1 MRRRKRGGG
10 ALALG
15 AAAAG
20 LAAGAAPAGAL
31 DNGLGR
37 TPPMGWNSWNR
48 FHCEVSEDLIR
59 AQAEALVASGLR
71 DAGYTFLNVDDCW
84 MAEERNADGDL
95 EAHPER
101 FPSGIRHLSDYVHS
115 LGLKFGLYSSAGHL
129 TCAGFPAGM
138 GHEARDAA
146 RYAEWGVDYLKYDNC
161 HSGGVPPQERFAA
174 MSEALNATGR
184 PIVFSMCEWGVDGP
198 WEGWA
203 APLANVWRT
212 TPDIRPAWDSV
223 SEIVDRNEPLYAA
236 AGPGAFNDPDMLEV
250 GNPGLTDTEARAHFS
265 LWAMM
270 KAPLL
275 AGCDLANLTAA
286 ARSILGNAEVI
297 AVNQDALGVQ
307 GRVVKRQNHPDFGA
321 LEVWAAPL
329 EDGDLAVLLFNRDDD
344 LQGPKRTIEVL
355 WEDIGLPGGAP
366 AAVRD
371 LWEQADMGAHP
382 NGYRSEVP
390 AHGVAM
396 LRVQAEACNEVESEA
411 CNAVKHH
418 INHHFK
424 LRPAQELAVSQSQ
437 VGRLAADLG
446 EKWHFIVAGGLAAVA
461 VSAAAVANVRSRER
475 RQMLL
480 PRVVGAMGVGG
491 YGGYEAVRSQFV
503 AHTLADGSP

>member
-1 MRRRKRGGG
+1 
-10 ALALG
+10 
-15 AAAAG
+15 
-20 LAAGAAPAGAL
+20 
-31 DNGLGR
+31 
-37 TPPMGWNSWNR
+37 MGWNSWNR

-424 LRPAQELAVSQSQ
+424 LRPAQELAVTVPGGAPGSGTWGE
-437 VGRLAADLG
+437 VALHRCRWAGRRRC
-446 EKWHFIVAGGLAAVA
+446 ERR
-461 VSAAAVANVRSRER
+461 RSRECALAGEAANAAAPGR
-475 RQMLL
+475 
-480 PRVVGAMGVGG
+480 GG
-491 YGGYEAVRSQFV
+491 YGRRRVRGLRGSEVAVCGPYPGRRLSVGEARQSRAAPAGGAVLFERRLLCV
-503 AHTLADGSP
+503 